1 MFGPVLIL
9 VCLSGV
15 SPLGFFQQVVSEPMV
30 WAATNSVEYSLIPV
44 SKVFL
49 TEVSGKHVP
58 FKCVNGG
65 TSEGCL

>member
-1 MFGPVLIL
+1 MAVTRLIR
-9 VCLSGV
+9 VQ
-15 SPLGFFQQVVSEPMV
+15 FD
-30 WAATNSVEYSLIPV
+30 PV

-49 TEVSGKHVP
+49 TKVSGKRVL